1 MMFGYGDDAEP
12 FEESVEL
19 MEDLL
24 IDYVTDLAHL
34 CMRTSV
40 NPGRLQMEDVLFL
53 LRKDEKKF
61 ARCKELLET
70 SVELKKTMKAFNSQD
85 LEMKKKRQL
94 ELQAAATE
102 QRGGGAGAAGGAAG
116 GTGAGATKT

>member
-94 ELQAAATE
+94 ELEAAATE
-102 QRGGGAGAAGGAAG
+102 QRRGAAGGAAG
-116 GTGAGATKT
+116 GTGGDAAKT